1 MTGSEP
7 AHVRM
12 HVGQLVTHVQPF
24 IWLIG
29 ER

>member
-1 MTGSEP
+1 MSGSEP
-7 AHVRM
+7 VHVRM
-12 HVGQLVTHVQPF
+12 HVGQMVTHVQLL